1 VLTGFVGRPFGTAC
15 ITDALL
21 DSLPF
26 IGVVLP
32 LASVSRFSLPAEAL
46 SDGVRAGGVAVVCAW
61 YAKAERSLDSAYEGI
76 IRDSWTVTLIKEAA
90 FPERG
95 GGGVDEAWEASVGE
109 GESEELWLVKV
120 GLGVVRGIAY
130 RSAAQAEIGTTK
142 AVRPKEA

>member
-1 VLTGFVGRPFGTAC
+1 
-15 ITDALL
+15 L

-32 LASVSRFSLPAEAL
+32 WASVSRFSLPAEAL

-61 YAKAERSLDSAYEGI
+61 YAKGERSLDSAYEGI

-95 GGGVDEAWEASVGE
+95 GGGVDGAWEASVGE
-109 GESEELWLVKV
+109 GEELWLVRV
-120 GLGVVRGIAY
+120 GLGVVRGIA
-130 RSAAQAEIGTTK
+130 
-142 AVRPKEA
+142 